1 MKENLPSQ
9 DENSENE
16 RLLRDAEYVVNAMW
30 KKATEVDDLPLS
42 VDPSYQAWSEDLE
55 SRKSAFARAL
65 FNKARESTGEDK
77 LRSAQTLKH
86 LMELLN
92 DSERHELLKELMT
105 TNEAIQKLVVDAE
118 QQARS
123 K

>member
-1 MKENLPSQ
+1 MKEEFTSL
-9 DENSENE
+9 DEKDENE
-16 RLLRDAEYVVNAMW
+16 RLLRDAEYIVNKMWGKAMD
-30 KKATEVDDLPLS
+30 VDDLPLS

-55 SRKSAFARAL
+55 RRKSPFARAL
-65 FNKARESTGEDK
+65 FNKARESTGENK

-92 DSERHELLKELMT
+92 DSERRELLKELMT
-105 TNEAIQKLVVDAE
+105 TSEAVQKLVEDAE
-118 QQARS
+118 RQARS